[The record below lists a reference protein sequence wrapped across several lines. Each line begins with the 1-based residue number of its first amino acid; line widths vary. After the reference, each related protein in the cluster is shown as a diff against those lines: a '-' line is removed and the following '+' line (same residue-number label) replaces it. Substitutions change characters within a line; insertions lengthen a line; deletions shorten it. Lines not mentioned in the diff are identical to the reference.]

1 MKEID
6 GLIQGMRFIKER
18 KRIIL
23 SYSGPTHSFI
33 SLDCVKSLTLPV
45 SKLPFD
51 LSVATLSKEKL
62 VTSIT
67 YFNCPLVYQGVSYL
81 IDLI

>member
-1 MKEID
+1 M
-6 GLIQGMRFIKER
+6 
-18 KRIIL
+18 
-23 SYSGPTHSFI
+23 
-33 SLDCVKSLTLPV
+33 KSLTLPV
-45 SKLPFD
+45 FKLPFD
-51 LSVATLSKEKL
+51 LSVATLAKEKL